1 MTGKNNRVKST
12 NDIELKDRLVAI
24 NRVTKV
30 TKGGRTFSFS
40 AIVVVGNEAGIVGW
54 GLGKASE
61 VTTAIAKGVEAAKKN
76 LVKVPV
82 LKGTIPH
89 DQLAKFGGALV
100 YIKPASPGTGVKAV
114 VLAMSFVLF
123 MGGVSALS
131 MDRGNG
137 RTIVLIF
144 VVLALLAIAA
154 RQTIRSLKKKKE

>member
-1 MTGKNNRVKST
+1 MAMKRKVK
-12 NDIELKDRLVAI
+12 EK
-24 NRVTKV
+24 
-30 TKGGRTFSFS
+30 
-40 AIVVVGNEAGIVGW
+40 AG
-54 GLGKASE
+54 
-61 VTTAIAKGVEAAKKN
+61 
-76 LVKVPV
+76 
-82 LKGTIPH
+82 
-89 DQLAKFGGALV
+89 
-100 YIKPASPGTGVKAV
+100 